1 MLRFCIHFIKFANFF
16 RRFQTAGNSTPS
28 PSDTGKLAGSAKK
41 IMWFAPE
48 ERFLDLKQTNKQTKN
63 VIIYISYVMYIYIHI
78 LYIYIYIYIY
88 IYCVIYI
95 YIYNAID
102 YQYCRLFQNFSWLYA
117 CWVAASETIWLASF
131 YIARFSAG
139 EDFRT
144 NSSTSRIIFNT
155 PNTFIW
161 QFFSN
166 FLYNFFNL
174 ELNVLKI
181 PLHAFMSHV
190 LVN

>member
-78 LYIYIYIYIY
+78 LYIYIYIYILRY
-88 IYCVIYI
+88 IYI
-95 YIYNAID
+95 YIYITQLIINTVV
-102 YQYCRLFQNFSWLYA
+102 S
-117 CWVAASETIWLASF
+117 
-131 YIARFSAG
+131 
-139 EDFRT
+139 
-144 NSSTSRIIFNT
+144 SRISPGCTLVELQPVKRFGWLVFTLPGFLLGKIFEQIPVLLVSFLILPT
-155 PNTFIW
+155 HSFD
-161 QFFSN
+161 N
-166 FLYNFFNL
+166 FLVTSFITF
-174 ELNVLKI
+174 
-181 PLHAFMSHV
+181 ST
-190 LVN
+190 